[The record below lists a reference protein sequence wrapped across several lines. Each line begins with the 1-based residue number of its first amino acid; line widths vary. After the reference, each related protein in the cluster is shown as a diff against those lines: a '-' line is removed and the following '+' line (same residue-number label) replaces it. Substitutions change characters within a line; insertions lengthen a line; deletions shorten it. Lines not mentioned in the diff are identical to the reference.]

1 MKTGNILLKQIIII
15 LLLIIS
21 PFIANA
27 DLQTITLEQDKNH
40 YKLGRSLYILE
51 DKTGNINIDNIV
63 RNEYDSG
70 FIKNEIDVPN
80 YGYTSS
86 AYWIKFEIS
95 NPEKVSKEMYL
106 EIGFPFLDYIELY
119 IPGAENKIQ
128 KKTAGMH
135 YSFDKRELKYKNFI
149 FKINVT
155 PGNNLYFIR
164 VKSSSSMNLPLVLQ
178 TPGYFAENSINE
190 YIVLGLYYGILAVMI
205 LYNLFV
211 FFSIR
216 DKNYIYYILY
226 IISNLLLFMSVDGIA
241 VQYFWPDNT
250 WWAKITIPFFIF
262 LNVFTIPQFCR
273 SFLDLKK
280 MAPAVNKILLFLM
293 VFSLA
298 GMVMTTTIDYTI
310 AMRLSIITAGI
321 GAPLCLTS
329 GIYCVIRGYK
339 PARYYVIAWTCFLF
353 GGQLILLQNAG
364 FLPFN
369 FLTRHGIQV
378 GSIAEVILLSFALGD
393 RINIFKEEK
402 EKAQARTLEIQK
414 NATENLEKKVAERT
428 QELKEANE
436 SLKEL
441 DKLKTNFFAN
451 ISHEIRTPLTL
462 ILSPVE
468 SVLQGDYGEKIDN
481 SFFENLQ
488 RNAIRLL
495 KLINNLLDF
504 SKIESGLMDMKI
516 QETDIVS
523 FLRNYTG
530 TVHSAAESKKIELS
544 FFSANHTVPLFIDL
558 EKMDKIIMNLFS
570 NSLKFTDKGGFIKVT
585 VEDDDTN
592 CYIGFEDSGIGI
604 PSDKIDIIFDRFSQ
618 ADSGSTRQYEGTGI
632 GLALVK
638 EFVELHCGAI
648 SAKSRFIEDTPAD
661 HGTSFT
667 VTIPKGKEHFK
678 NQDNVQFI
686 MHHELDESVS
696 DHRFYGMREMSE
708 LIPEKETEQLEDP
721 ESITSSI
728 NILIVEDNADM
739 QNFLKFLLRKH
750 YNLNFADNGE
760 EGLKAASKL
769 MPDLILSDVMMP
781 LMNGYE
787 MIKKIKED
795 KRLKR
800 IPVILLTAKS
810 EIADKIEGL
819 EFGADDY
826 LTKPFNSKELLT
838 RIKMLLKTRNYETI
852 LEKRN
857 NEIREELKIAHLLQH
872 KLLPQNIPFIP
883 GYKFHST
890 YIPMD
895 EVGGDFYDFKVQNNE
910 IEIFITDV
918 SGHGLVAAFISMIAK
933 IALDNIQNKS
943 ASNSVLY
950 QLNDT
955 LCRSTVN
962 SNYMTSFF
970 CMIDIDT
977 KIMRYSN
984 AGHLPPIVYKKDKGT
999 FLELN
1004 AKGKPLGWF
1013 TDLQLTE
1020 EKIQLESGD
1029 RVLFYTDGIT
1039 ESMDGDKQLY
1049 GEDRF
1054 KEFISTNASLDPDL
1068 FSNKLINEL
1077 MIFCNNDKFDDD
1089 LCLLVFD
1096 IC

>member
-1 MKTGNILLKQIIII
+1 MKISNILLKWNIII
-15 LLLIIS
+15 LLLITS
-21 PFIANA
+21 PFIADAN
-27 DLQTITLEQDKNH
+27 QQITTLEFNKNH

-51 DKTGNINIDNIV
+51 DKTGNIKIDNII
-63 RNEYDSG
+63 RNEYDSR
-70 FIKNEIDVPN
+70 FIKSETDVPN

-86 AYWIKFEIS
+86 VYWIKFEVK
-95 NPEKVSKEMYL
+95 NPDHVSKEMYL

-119 IPGAENKIQ
+119 IPDADNKIE
-128 KKTAGMH
+128 KKTAGMQ

-149 FKINVT
+149 FKINVNQ
-155 PGNNLYFIR
+155 GNNQYFIR

-216 DKNYIYYILY
+216 DRNYIFYILY

-273 SFLDLKK
+273 SFLDLKE
-280 MAPAVNKILLFLM
+280 MAPIVNKILMFLM
-293 VFSLA
+293 GFSLA
-298 GMVMTTTIDYTI
+298 GMVMTTIIDYSI
-310 AMRLSIITAGI
+310 AMLLSIITAGI
-321 GAPLCLTS
+321 GAPLCLMS
-329 GIYCVIRGYK
+329 GIYCVIKGYK
-339 PARYYVIAWTCFLF
+339 PARFYVIAWTCFLF

-393 RINIFKEEK
+393 RINILKEEK

-436 SLKEL
+436 GLKEL

-468 SVLQGDYGEKIDN
+468 SVLQGDYGENIDN
-481 SFFENLQ
+481 RFFENLQ

-504 SKIESGLMDMKI
+504 SKIESGLMDIKI
-516 QETDIVS
+516 QEADIVT
-523 FLRNYTG
+523 FIRNYTSS
-530 TVHSAAESKKIELS
+530 VHSAAESKKIELTFAS
-544 FFSANHTVPLFIDL
+544 VNNRVPLFIDL
-558 EKMDKIIMNLFS
+558 DKMDKIIMNLFS

-604 PSDKIDIIFDRFSQ
+604 PPDKIEIIFDRFSQ
-618 ADSGSTRQYEGTGI
+618 ADSGSTKKYEGTGI

-638 EFVELHCGAI
+638 EFVELHCGTI
-648 SAKSRFIEDTPAD
+648 SAKSRFIDDTPYD
-661 HGTSFT
+661 HGTSFI
-667 VTIPKGKEHFK
+667 VTIPKGKDHFK
-678 NQDNVQFI
+678 NRDNVQFVKNHG
-686 MHHELDESVS
+686 MDESVT
-696 DHRFYGMREMSE
+696 DHRFYGMREMNE
-708 LIPEKETEQLEDP
+708 LIHEEENSEVKDP
-721 ESITSSI
+721 ENINSGI
-728 NILIVEDNADM
+728 NILIVEDNPDM
-739 QNFLKFLLRKH
+739 QSFLKFLLHKH
-750 YNLNFADNGE
+750 YNIHLSENGE
-760 EGLKAASKL
+760 EGFKAASLLK
-769 MPDLILSDVMMP
+769 PDLIVSDVMMP
-781 LMNGYE
+781 IINGYE
-787 MIKKIKED
+787 MTKMIKKDEK
-795 KRLKR
+795 LKR
-800 IPVILLTAKS
+800 TPVILLTAKS
-810 EIADKIEGL
+810 EISDKIEGL

-838 RIKMLLKTRNYETI
+838 RIRMLLKTRNYETI

-857 NEIREELKIAHLLQH
+857 NEIGEELKIAHLLQH
-872 KLLPQNIPFIP
+872 KLLPHDIPLIQ
-883 GYKFHST
+883 GYKFHPT

-895 EVGGDFYDFKVQNNE
+895 EVGGDFYDFKVQNNV

-933 IALDNIQNKS
+933 IALDNINNKS
-943 ASNSVLY
+943 SSTFVMH
-950 QLNDT
+950 QLNET

-962 SNYMTSFF
+962 YNYMTSFF
-970 CMIDIDT
+970 CLIDIES

-984 AGHLPPIVYKKDKGT
+984 AGHLPPIVYKNETGK
-999 FLELN
+999 FFELN

-1013 TDLQLTE
+1013 SDLQLIE
-1020 EKIQLESGD
+1020 EQIQLEKGD

-1039 ESMDGDKQLY
+1039 ECVNSSKELY

-1054 KEFISTNASLDPDL
+1054 KEFIRANAALAPDI

-1077 MIFCNNDKFDDD
+1077 MIFCNDDKFDDD